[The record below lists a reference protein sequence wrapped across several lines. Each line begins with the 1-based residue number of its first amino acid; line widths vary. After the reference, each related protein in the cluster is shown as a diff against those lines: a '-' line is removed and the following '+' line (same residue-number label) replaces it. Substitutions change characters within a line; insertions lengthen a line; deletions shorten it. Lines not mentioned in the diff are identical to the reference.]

1 MIDASGSWGVLRIFV
16 DPQELK
22 ASKMPKMTIVIEFIF
37 FIVLCLNFS
46 INVQQ
51 VVLLFQKAIRP
62 IPRVRHHSAGCTG
75 RIVNPRF
82 LKSNDISYSFPS
94 LKKSHALP
102 ESSGCSA
109 YKELDQ

>member
-22 ASKMPKMTIVIEFIF
+22 ANKKPKMTIVIEFIF

-62 IPRVRHHSAGCTG
+62 IPRVRQVS
-75 RIVNPRF
+75 
-82 LKSNDISYSFPS
+82 PS
-94 LKKSHALP
+94 LRGWSQ
-102 ESSGCSA
+102 SGGVFS
-109 YKELDQ
+109 LSWRRGPG